1 MGRKSPPPVARPTGG
16 RRIVE
21 LGKDLLILLLLCSAA
36 ILAWQ
41 TPMAS
46 RFKGWVAGPEQEEV
60 APALERSQLLEPYAV
75 AVRNSLG
82 LYGASYDAAGVER
95 AFERLTPFFGE
106 ALTAAGGGRTLA
118 EEEWQERLA
127 RPGAYCVFQSP
138 LPMELLAGWLS
149 EEGETA
155 LAGQAGALLLSWGG
169 QEMELCWR
177 DGEVYYAARTAVAY
191 EGYLE
196 PVLEEFSPNGAA
208 YAGALAGSEEVFGR
222 LESDVLVGMTAPQA
236 AAYTAASPDFL
247 GDSGA
252 LEQLLSAL
260 AFQSGAAY
268 TDASG
273 GLAINEGGD
282 RLRISPT
289 GTVTFYAGEE
299 ERYHVPGSE
308 ETVPVLEA
316 ALAAGDLLYRVA
328 GPWRGEG
335 EYVLTG
341 AEAVEGGWQLTFH
354 TRLAGV
360 PVITGEEGWC
370 ARFVVSGRQIR
381 TFAVQVRGYTA
392 ARGNFAVPPERLA
405 AAAMGALP
413 QAGGRLMLA
422 YTDGGGTLSAGW
434 VARD

>member
-1 MGRKSPPPVARPTGG
+1 
-16 RRIVE
+16 
-21 LGKDLLILLLLCSAA
+21 
-36 ILAWQ
+36 
-41 TPMAS
+41 
-46 RFKGWVAGPEQEEV
+46 
-60 APALERSQLLEPYAV
+60 
-75 AVRNSLG
+75 
-82 LYGASYDAAGVER
+82 
-95 AFERLTPFFGE
+95 
-106 ALTAAGGGRTLA
+106 
-118 EEEWQERLA
+118 
-127 RPGAYCVFQSP
+127 
-138 LPMELLAGWLS
+138 MELLAGWLS

-208 YAGALAGSEEVFGR
+208 YAGALAGGEEVFGR

-370 ARFVVSGRQIR
+370 AQITVEERKISDFTLTLRAYTPTGETSVVPS
-381 TFAVQVRGYTA
+381 
-392 ARGNFAVPPERLA
+392 ERLA
-405 AAAMGALP
+405 AAALKSLP
-413 QAGGRLMLA
+413 QAGGRLMLS
-422 YTDGGGTLSAGW
+422 YSDNGGGTLSALW
-434 VARD
+434 LALD